1 MKTTRYRS
9 ILYKIAAI
17 DPKMMDLAGIKLS
30 DEQLKKKAI
39 ANMFRWVPSLPKRK
53 PKPPK
58 AKKVK
63 KPKKLS
69 TKDKIEALEKRNAIL
84 DNRIE
89 DMRRSMTYL
98 RDHMKS
104 SAFMADLVKGL
115 RIEPDGTITY
125 KSEQSRHLDEWTKRG
140 RDIRRAKAE
149 GSPVSYVSGITITN
163 IGSKFAGAR
172 EGRSLKRY
180 PEEYY
185 EAQVRDLFGEPKIES
200 K

>member
-1 MKTTRYRS
+1 MKMTAYRRM
-9 ILYKIAAI
+9 LFNIASL
-17 DPKMMDLAGIKLS
+17 DPDMLNIAGVYYT

-69 TKDKIEALEKRNAIL
+69 TKERIEALEKRNSVL
-84 DNRIE
+84 DNRLQ
-89 DMRRSMTYL
+89 DMKRSMVAL
-98 RDHMKS
+98 NDHMRT
-104 SAFMADLVKGL
+104 SAFMGELVKGL
-115 RIEPDGTITY
+115 RIEPDGTMTY
-125 KSEQSRHLDEWTKRG
+125 KSEGARHRDEWEKRG
-140 RDIRRAKAE
+140 RNIRRARAE
-149 GSPVSYVSGITITN
+149 GRPVSYVDGITITN
-163 IGSKFAGAR
+163 IGGRFAGAR

-185 EAQVRDLFGEPKIES
+185 EAQIRDLFGISIIES